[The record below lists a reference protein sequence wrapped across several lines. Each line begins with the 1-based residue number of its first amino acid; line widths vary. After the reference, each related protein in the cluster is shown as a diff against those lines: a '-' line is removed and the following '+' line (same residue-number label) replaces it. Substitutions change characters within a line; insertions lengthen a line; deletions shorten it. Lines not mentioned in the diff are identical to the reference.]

1 MSLGKIA
8 KSVYCG
14 CFDYE
19 IRRLIENYL
28 KPGDVFLDV
37 GANMGY
43 FTAVAANVV
52 GPQGQVHSF
61 EPAFQ
66 YADYIQELIDLNP
79 AYKIYLNRYALG
91 SSSSKATLYENKI
104 NTGGHSLLKEY
115 VGELIRDEY
124 EVRVERL
131 DAYLEKQCL
140 QRISLIKIDTEGYEF
155 PILLGLES
163 FLESTDRL
171 PIIIAEISPNS
182 FPMTGHTIGDFTD
195 YVRRYGYEIY
205 AICGCHKIDITK
217 VRKQTNVVLRARK

>member
-1 MSLGKIA
+1 MPRLPLSQHPILHFRNKYLHHKIKRTVFPEGKTEIFIGNIKFPCDMSLGKIA

-79 AYKIYLNRYALG
+79 AYKIDMPWAVLLPRPPFMKTKSILEVTRY
-91 SSSSKATLYENKI
+91 SKN
-104 NTGGHSLLKEY
+104 
-115 VGELIRDEY
+115 
-124 EVRVERL
+124 
-131 DAYLEKQCL
+131 
-140 QRISLIKIDTEGYEF
+140 
-155 PILLGLES
+155 
-163 FLESTDRL
+163 
-171 PIIIAEISPNS
+171 
-182 FPMTGHTIGDFTD
+182 M
-195 YVRRYGYEIY
+195 
-205 AICGCHKIDITK
+205 
-217 VRKQTNVVLRARK
+217 